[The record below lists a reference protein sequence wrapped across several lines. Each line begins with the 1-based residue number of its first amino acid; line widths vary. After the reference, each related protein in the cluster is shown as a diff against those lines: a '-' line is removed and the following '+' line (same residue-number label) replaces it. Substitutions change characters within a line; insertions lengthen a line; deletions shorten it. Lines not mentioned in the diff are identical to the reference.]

1 MSSVDPIS
9 EAIRALRKDCSM
21 TQVEFAAALSVA
33 PASIHRWES
42 GTSVPEFE
50 MIVSLWSFAVERGSS
65 TSRDFAEFLSAR
77 TEAIRPLFEA
87 AEQPAIKAL
96 ESEVGMLSIDQR
108 QLVSALIRML
118 KQNTDETADRVIR
131 FVLEPWKTQ
140 TAGKRN
146 PPQKDKKRHK
156 SFRNNSSDTSA

>member
-1 MSSVDPIS
+1 M
-9 EAIRALRKDCSM
+9 
-21 TQVEFAAALSVA
+21 
-33 PASIHRWES
+33 
-42 GTSVPEFE
+42 
-50 MIVSLWSFAVERGSS
+50 
-65 TSRDFAEFLSAR
+65 SAR